1 MNKPV
6 FSFDEMDVHLARP
19 GGLTRQEALA
29 AAAEAVAGDS
39 VGDHNNIQLSLM
51 DMLDY
56 DLRNVLDV
64 VRDLKS
70 YAKMASDNEEV
81 KNFFLSLCAKKQG
94 KDLAGQIKTGLG
106 SLIYKVTGISP
117 MILQSRAKAYAERHG
132 HEAPR
137 LTQTQDIPGV
147 DVLPSEGQLLLE
159 RQFHAAVNQEAH
171 GLYSSFNEEAL
182 EVDWDQVREYSDGPS
197 KSKGLY
203 LGRFCVN
210 PFYKKGPSKNLTQRD
225 SGSIRQWVIDIR
237 FSADYENPNRFTP
250 ICKLGLGMMAY
261 ELKSIK
267 DFINSFY
274 QSPERLKWRKVGTG
288 KKQRWSVWAPAYKD
302 GRQTGWLWSP
312 LTYKSSNKV
321 DWKSGGKRFEKKP
334 RTILQSPD
342 GLAQISA
349 RKADWWIQGTAV
361 LRAKIERT
369 HKELST
375 KLSGAWVL
383 KGGRVERMPE
393 QDYYQLLFQE
403 SVEHDKL
410 CCQLPDLQE
419 ALAQA
424 HARGPDLL
432 VTLFK
437 RDPKGRWTIHKD
449 AIRSIEEWGST
460 VSSLLKQ
467 GWEKVVPQVEDY
479 NAFFLRDWAIKTLTD
494 KGWKADLA
502 KKAVFQDDFSAFSQW
517 LVSQNEL
524 DKG

>member
-1 MNKPV
+1 MAMNKHM
-6 FSFDEMDVHLARP
+6 FLFDELDVHLARP

-29 AAAEAVAGDS
+29 AAAEAVVGDS
-39 VGDHNNIQLSLM
+39 IADHNNPSLSLM

-56 DLRNVLDV
+56 DLRNVLEM

-94 KDLAGQIKTGLG
+94 KDINSQIKTGLG

-137 LTQTQDIPGV
+137 LTQMQDIPGV

-210 PFYKKGPSKNLTQRD
+210 PFYKKGPSKNLTQVE
-225 SGSIRQWVIDIR
+225 SGSIRQWVVDIR
-237 FSADYENPNRFTP
+237 FSVDYDKPNRFTP
-250 ICKLGLGMMAY
+250 VCKMAVGMMAY
-261 ELKSIK
+261 ELKSVK
-267 DFINSFY
+267 DFINTFY
-274 QSPERLKWRKVGTG
+274 QAPERLKWRKVGFG

-302 GRQTGWLWSP
+302 GKQTGWLWSP
-312 LTYKSSNKV
+312 LTYKSSKKV

-334 RTILQSPD
+334 RTILESPD
-342 GLAQISA
+342 GRVQMSA
-349 RKADWWIQGTAV
+349 RKADWWIQSTAV
-361 LRAKIERT
+361 LKGKIEKIE
-369 HKELST
+369 KELSAT
-375 KLSGAWVL
+375 LWDAWRCKGYPGWHLDNDDGPGEMPSPWDEVPSDFCQQEEEHRDRLRRQLSAL
-383 KGGRVERMPE
+383 ER
-393 QDYYQLLFQE
+393 
-403 SVEHDKL
+403 
-410 CCQLPDLQE
+410 
-419 ALAQA
+419 ALAEAQ
-424 HARGPDLL
+424 ARGPDLL

-437 RDPKGRWTIHKD
+437 RDSKGRWTIHKD
-449 AIRSIEEWGST
+449 ALRSIQEWGST

-467 GWEKVVPQVEDY
+467 GWEKVVPQDA
-479 NAFFLRDWAIKTLTD
+479 N
-494 KGWKADLA
+494 KG
-502 KKAVFQDDFSAFSQW
+502 
-517 LVSQNEL
+517 
-524 DKG
+524 